1 MGKINSTSKIFV
13 QKPEVFR
20 DVFKL
25 VFCDVQM
32 AIRELKPMDPESL
45 FIQRLPGGGKDKRNR
60 KRHRAQKALLLA
72 NFSRD
77 MMKTCL
83 CATDDE
89 ADYMILGI
97 ENQSYMDR
105 FMPARVMIY
114 DALTLH
120 TQMQAFKAENKPGH
134 SSSQFLSGVSSEAK
148 LKPVITAV
156 CYFGTKPWDG
166 PRSLHEILELKNPKL
181 KAFVPDYPIC
191 IIDPHTL
198 SDAQLE
204 VLDTSLREV
213 FMCIKASQ
221 DRKKLKEIVNSS
233 ARFQHVDPDAANL
246 IYAALNIDIP
256 VNTNQKEINMCQ
268 AVEEW
273 KQELLDEGYANGEK
287 DGYANGE
294 KDGYANGEKD
304 GIDKSKAQIARN
316 MLNAGTFTLQQIAT
330 LTELP
335 LQTVENLA

>member
-1 MGKINSTSKIFV
+1 MGKIDSTSKVFV
-13 QKPEVFR
+13 QKPEVFQ

-25 VFCDVQM
+25 VFRETQM
-32 AIRELKPMDPESL
+32 AIRELKPMDPECL
-45 FIQRLPGGGKDKRNR
+45 LIQRLSEGGKNKHNR
-60 KRHRAQKALLLA
+60 KRHKAQKALLLA

-77 MMKTCL
+77 MIKTCL

-97 ENQSYMDR
+97 ENQSYIDR

-114 DALTLH
+114 DALTFH
-120 TQMQAFKAENKPGH
+120 TQMQTIKAKSKFGNH
-134 SSSQFLSGVSSEAK
+134 SSQFLSGVSPEAK

-166 PRSLHEILELKNPKL
+166 PRNLHEILDIKNPKL

-198 SDAQLE
+198 SDEQLE

-233 ARFQHVDPDAANL
+233 ERFQHVDPDAANL
-246 IYAALNIDIP
+246 IYAALNINIP
-256 VNTNQKEINMCQ
+256 IHKTQKEINMCQ

-287 DGYANGE
+287 AGIEKGE
-294 KDGYANGEKD
+294 KA
-304 GIDKSKAQIARN
+304 GIDKSKAQIAKN
-316 MLNAGTFTLQQIAT
+316 MLNAGNFTLQQIAA

>member
-1 MGKINSTSKIFV
+1 MGKIDSTSKVFV

-20 DVFKL
+20 DIFKL
-25 VFCDVQM
+25 VFRETQM

-45 FIQRLPGGGKDKRNR
+45 FIQRLSAGGKDKRNR
-60 KRHRAQKALLLA
+60 KQHRAQKALLLSK
-72 NFSRD
+72 FSRD
-77 MMKTCL
+77 MVKTCL
-83 CATDDE
+83 CATDED
-89 ADYMILGI
+89 ANYMILGI
-97 ENQSYMDR
+97 ENQAYIDR

-114 DALTLH
+114 DALTFH
-120 TQMQAFKAENKPGH
+120 TQMQTIQSESKPENH
-134 SSSQFLSGVSSEAK
+134 SSQFLSGVSSEAK

-166 PRSLHEILELKNPKL
+166 PRSLHEILDIKNPKL
-181 KAFVPDYPIC
+181 KAFQPDYPIC

-198 SDAQLE
+198 SDDELE

-213 FMCIKASQ
+213 FMCIRASQ

-233 ARFQHVDPDAANL
+233 VRFQHVDPDAANL

-256 VNTNQKEINMCQ
+256 IHTTQKEINMCQ

-273 KQELLDEGYANGEK
+273 KQELLDEGYANGERDGYASGER

-294 KDGYANGEKD
+294 RD
-304 GIDKSKAQIARN
+304 GIDKVAQN
-316 MLNAGTFTLQQIAT
+316 MILMNCFKPEDISRAT
-330 LTELP
+330 GLSLDKIQEIK
-335 LQTVENLA
+335 ENI